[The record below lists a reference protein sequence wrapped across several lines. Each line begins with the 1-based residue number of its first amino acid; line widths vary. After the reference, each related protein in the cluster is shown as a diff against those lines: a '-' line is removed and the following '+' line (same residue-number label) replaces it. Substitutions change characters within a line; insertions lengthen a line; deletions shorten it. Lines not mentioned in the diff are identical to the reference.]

1 MRQNLLVL
9 RMSALFAA
17 LLGILVEPALGHQP
31 DGPFLA
37 YQAKQGASWEE
48 EDRALDERLQSLK
61 KRFGKTPNIIYILAD
76 DIGWGELGSYLG
88 GKLRGTPT
96 PKLDELAEQGLL
108 LLSHYSEPSCTPT
121 RLALL
126 TGRYPVRTGVD
137 VVLWPGQQQG
147 LAPGEVT
154 IAEVLSQAGY
164 KTAMWGKWHVG
175 DRPEHAPENQG
186 FDYAYYGLY
195 NGAIFSWAN
204 QDAFY
209 DAETVDGVGL
219 FYDFP
224 GTLEEYEEQ
233 YGIEIKGILE
243 ARRGGERTEVAPITS
258 TAMEDLERG
267 SIEGIKRYIA
277 ENADGEQPFF
287 IYWASYAQQLASSPR
302 EFRSLAGVDKQNNQA
317 AQLAQHDAYVGEL
330 VATLEEH
337 GVEENTLLV
346 WVSDNGPMY
355 AYWPNAGYSW
365 LRGGKGEV
373 YEGGVRTP
381 GFAVWPGVI
390 NPDQS
395 ALDMVS
401 VTDLMVTAA
410 RIAGASEHLPKDRV
424 LDGVDQTALLLN
436 GEGRGRRDYM
446 FHYSGNNLAAVRM
459 GDFKLHLGEG
469 STGGL
474 PNFELYN
481 IRRDPGEKFGQMY
494 NHVWAVGPFQQLIGR
509 HKALIQ
515 QFPHRSEK
523 SGLFQ
528 RR

>member
-1 MRQNLLVL
+1 
-9 RMSALFAA
+9 
-17 LLGILVEPALGHQP
+17 
-31 DGPFLA
+31 
-37 YQAKQGASWEE
+37 
-48 EDRALDERLQSLK
+48 
-61 KRFGKTPNIIYILAD
+61 
-76 DIGWGELGSYLG
+76 
-88 GKLRGTPT
+88 
-96 PKLDELAEQGLL
+96 
-108 LLSHYSEPSCTPT
+108 
-121 RLALL
+121 
-126 TGRYPVRTGVD
+126 
-137 VVLWPGQQQG
+137 
-147 LAPGEVT
+147 
-154 IAEVLSQAGY
+154 
-164 KTAMWGKWHVG
+164 
-175 DRPEHAPENQG
+175 
-186 FDYAYYGLY
+186 
-195 NGAIFSWAN
+195 
-204 QDAFY
+204 
-209 DAETVDGVGL
+209 
-219 FYDFP
+219 
-224 GTLEEYEEQ
+224 
-233 YGIEIKGILE
+233 
-243 ARRGGERTEVAPITS
+243 
-258 TAMEDLERG
+258 
-267 SIEGIKRYIA
+267 
-277 ENADGEQPFF
+277 
-287 IYWASYAQQLASSPR
+287 
-302 EFRSLAGVDKQNNQA
+302 
-317 AQLAQHDAYVGEL
+317 
-330 VATLEEH
+330 
-337 GVEENTLLV
+337 
-346 WVSDNGPMY
+346 MY

-515 QFPHRSEK
+515 QFPHRSEN

>member
-1 MRQNLLVL
+1 MRQNLLVW
-9 RMSALFAA
+9 RMSALLAA

-337 GVEENTLLV
+337 GVEET
-346 WVSDNGPMY
+346 P
-355 AYWPNAGYSW
+355 SW
-365 LRGGKGEV
+365 
-373 YEGGVRTP
+373 
-381 GFAVWPGVI
+381 
-390 NPDQS
+390 
-395 ALDMVS
+395 
-401 VTDLMVTAA
+401 
-410 RIAGASEHLPKDRV
+410 
-424 LDGVDQTALLLN
+424 
-436 GEGRGRRDYM
+436 
-446 FHYSGNNLAAVRM
+446 
-459 GDFKLHLGEG
+459 
-469 STGGL
+469 
-474 PNFELYN
+474 
-481 IRRDPGEKFGQMY
+481 FG
-494 NHVWAVGPFQQLIGR
+494 
-509 HKALIQ
+509 
-515 QFPHRSEK
+515 
-523 SGLFQ
+523 
-528 RR
+528 